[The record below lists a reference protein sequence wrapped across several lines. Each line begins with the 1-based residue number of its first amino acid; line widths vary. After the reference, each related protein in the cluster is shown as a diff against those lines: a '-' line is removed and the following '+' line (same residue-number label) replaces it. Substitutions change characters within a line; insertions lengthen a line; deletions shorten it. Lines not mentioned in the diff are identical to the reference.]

1 MLPTAYQLPAAV
13 FLVFGGALA
22 CFFGYRLFRIVLAV
36 YGFILGA
43 LVGSSIAGPADP
55 LHMLLAALIGG
66 LVGALLL
73 NLGYFVGVALIGAG
87 AGALL
92 LHLVWTRVA
101 TGDPHVVLVIV
112 AAVIGAIAATV
123 LQRYVIVGAT
133 AVGGAWTVVIGA
145 VALLEARAG
154 AATAAARDVW
164 VFYPLSPGPGR
175 GWTLWAWLAL
185 SLAGLVVQLS
195 TGKEG
200 RTSVRRR
207 RR

>member
-1 MLPTAYQLPAAV
+1 MLPLDYQLPASV
-13 FLVFGGALA
+13 VLILGGALA
-22 CFFGYRLFRIVLAV
+22 CFFGYRLFRIVLGV
-36 YGFILGA
+36 YGFIFGA

-73 NLGYFVGVALIGAG
+73 NLGYFVGVALIGA
-87 AGALL
+87 AAAALL
-92 LHLVWTRVA
+92 LHLFWTRIA
-101 TGDPHVVLVIV
+101 TGDPHVILVIAV
-112 AAVIGAIAATV
+112 AIVGAIAATV

-145 VALLEARAG
+145 VALFEARAG

-164 VFYPLSPGPGR
+164 VLYPLSPGPGR

-185 SLAGLVVQLS
+185 SLAGLAVQLS

-200 RTSVRRR
+200 RAKVRRR
-207 RR
+207 KR